1 MIGIGRENMSPASS
15 VLLFKRLNEYPL
27 HLEKLSSVGCL
38 ILGKVSL
45 KLKAD
50 LLERE
55 EALSGDFSVG

>member
-1 MIGIGRENMSPASS
+1 MSPASS